1 MEVTVPS
8 KEVKIAS
15 TQYPVLDIIKKRW
28 SARAFTAQNISKQDL
43 HTLFEAASWSP
54 SSMNEQ
60 PWVYVYAHHGSE
72 LFEQMWSCLA
82 ACNQPWAKNAAL
94 LVLSLCRNQFAAN
107 QQANFHALYDVGA
120 ANTVLLLQAIT
131 MGIYGHI
138 MGGFDREK
146 TKSTFAISDNYT
158 IATFIAL
165 GYLDEPSILEEPFR
179 TRETTPR
186 TRKPTA
192 DFAFDTVEKLQ

>member
-1 MEVTVPS
+1 MEITIPS
-8 KEVKIAS
+8 MEIKIAA

-28 SARAFTAQNISKQDL
+28 SARAFSEQSIGEQDL
-43 HTLFEAASWSP
+43 YTLFEAASWSP

-60 PWVYVYAHHGSE
+60 PWVYVYAHRGSE

-82 ACNQPWAKNAAL
+82 GGNQPWAKNAAVL
-94 LVLSLCRNQFAAN
+94 ILSLCRNQFVTN
-107 QQANFHALYDVGA
+107 QQTNFHALYDVGA
-120 ANTVLLLQAIT
+120 ANTVLLLQATT

-146 TKSTFAISDNYT
+146 TKSTFAISDSYT

-165 GYLDEPSILEEPFR
+165 GYLDEPATLEEPFR
-179 TRETTPR
+179 TREVTPR
-186 TRKPTA
+186 TRKHIV
-192 DFAFDTVEKLQ
+192 DFVFDTVEKL

>member
-1 MEVTVPS
+1 MEITIPS
-8 KEVKIAS
+8 MEIKIAA

-28 SARAFTAQNISKQDL
+28 SARAFSEQSIGEQDL
-43 HTLFEAASWSP
+43 YTLFEAASWSP

-60 PWVYVYAHHGSE
+60 PWVYVYAHRGSE

-82 ACNQPWAKNAAL
+82 GGNQPWAKNAAVL
-94 LVLSLCRNQFAAN
+94 ILSLCRNQFAAN
-107 QQANFHALYDVGA
+107 QQTNFHALYDVGA
-120 ANTVLLLQAIT
+120 ANTVLLLQATT

-146 TKSTFAISDNYT
+146 TKSTFAISDSYT

-165 GYLDEPSILEEPFR
+165 GYLDDPATLEEPFR
-179 TRETTPR
+179 TREVTPR
-186 TRKPTA
+186 TRKHIV
-192 DFAFDTVEKLQ
+192 DFVFDTAEKL